1 MTTFLQFAVI
11 GLATGAVYA
20 LLAQGAVLVYRA
32 SGIVNFAQ
40 AAFAVIAGFLFAQL
54 TQDSGWS
61 VWPAFAVLTL
71 AGALL
76 GAAVYWGAIRP
87 LRSASQLT
95 QVIATLAV
103 LLIAQGAATLKWGA
117 TSVLV
122 SPFLSDSVV
131 NVGDVAIG
139 VSQIILVAIATALTF
154 ALWAGMRF
162 TLPGIAIRA
171 VAENRRATAA
181 LGWSPDVLATSSW
194 AIAGMLGAAAGML
207 IAPATGVQVNQMT
220 LLLVATM
227 AAALVGSFSSFPI
240 TLLGAL
246 LIGVAQAEVSNYVDV
261 PGAAD
266 ALPFLAI
273 VVILTL
279 RGRGLPT
286 RGHVAEQFAELGTGW
301 VKPRVVVGVSV
312 VLALLI
318 LFVFSGAFN
327 AALTASLVFAT
338 VLLSIV
344 VLTGY
349 AGQLSLAQMAFA
361 GIGALVAGRLVQE
374 GLAFPLAALAG
385 VLVTIPIGLVFALP
399 ALRTR
404 GMTLAIVTLG
414 LGSAVSY
421 VVFANG
427 DIIGGIVG
435 TQVGS
440 QSILGLSIDSSAH
453 PERYALLVLIVFVL
467 CMVAVSNVRRS
478 RVGRRML
485 AVRANERAAAALGIN
500 VYSAK
505 LYAFGL
511 SSAIAA
517 VAGILLGFQFQTI
530 VYDVFDPFQSILAA
544 GYGVIGGVGYV
555 SGALQGAPLAP
566 SGVGT
571 WLADLLGTNAQKY
584 VPFVGGVLLL
594 LMMLQN
600 PNGLAN
606 GGVKMMDGIRER
618 RARKRGPAPPPPPL
632 PRVESRPVRPATL
645 EVKDL
650 VVRFGGV
657 VAVNGVTLS
666 LQPGKISGLIGPN
679 GAGKTTVIDAITGFV
694 KPAAGTVLLDGT
706 PIERLSTYKRARAG
720 VTRSF
725 QALELFEGISVR
737 ENLLTASEDRDA
749 AAYVTNLAWPGKR
762 PYSPAALAAIQE
774 FGLEDDLEKLPS
786 ELPYGRRRLVAIAR
800 AMAAEP
806 SVLLLDE
813 PGAGLDETEAAELA
827 TLVRGLATRWG
838 IATLLIE
845 HDMAFVMSVC
855 DDITVLDFGRQIA
868 HGTPDEISRD
878 RRVIAAYLGESDD
891 GADEGAADDAAAVPP
906 VPEPTTATEAGGQ
919 GR

>member
-1 MTTFLQFAVI
+1 MTTVLQFAVI
-11 GLATGAVYA
+11 GLGTGAVYA

-40 AAFAVIAGFLFAQL
+40 AAFAVLAGFLFASA
-54 TQDSGWS
+54 TQQSGWG
-61 VWPAFAVLTL
+61 VWPAFAALTL
-71 AGALL
+71 AGALV
-76 GAAVYWGAIRP
+76 GAVVYWGAIRP
-87 LRSASQLT
+87 LRGASQLT
-95 QVIATLAV
+95 QVVATLAV

-122 SPFLSDSVV
+122 SPFLSDTVLQL
-131 NVGDVAIG
+131 GDVAIG
-139 VSQIILVAIATALTF
+139 VTQIILVAIATTLTL

-181 LGWSPDVLATSSW
+181 LGWSPDVLATGSW
-194 AIAGMLGAAAGML
+194 ALAGALGAAAGML
-207 IAPATGVQVNQMT
+207 IAPATGVQVNQMA

-227 AAALVGSFSSFPI
+227 AAALLGGFSSFPL

-246 LIGVAQAEVSNYVDV
+246 AVGVAQAEVSNYVHV

-266 ALPFLAI
+266 ALPFLVI
-273 VVILTL
+273 VVILTV

-286 RGHVAEQFAELGTGW
+286 RGHVVEQFATLGTGW
-301 VKPRVVVGVSV
+301 VPPRVVIGVSAV
-312 VLALLI
+312 VAGLI
-318 LFVFSGAFN
+318 LFVFGGAFN
-327 AALTASLVFAT
+327 AALTASMVFAT

-361 GIGALVAGRLVQE
+361 GIGALLAARLVQE
-374 GLAFPLAALAG
+374 GWAFAPAAILG
-385 VLVTIPIGLVFALP
+385 VLLTIPIGLVFAIP

-421 VVFANG
+421 VAFANA

-435 TQVGS
+435 TPVGS
-440 QSILGLSIDSSAH
+440 QRLFGLSIDSSVH
-453 PERYALLVLIVFVL
+453 PERYALLVLAVFVL
-467 CMVAVSNVRRS
+467 CMVAVSNVRRG

-517 VAGILLGFQFQTI
+517 IAGIMLGFQFQTI
-530 VYDVFDPFQSILAA
+530 VYDVYDPFQSILAA

-566 SGVGT
+566 GGVGT
-571 WLADLLGTNAQKY
+571 WLADQLGTDAQKY
-584 VPFVGGVLLL
+584 VPLVGGVLLL

-600 PNGLAN
+600 TNGLAD
-606 GGVKMMDGIRER
+606 GGARMMDTVRAR
-618 RARKRGPAPPPPPL
+618 RARRRATAPPAIL
-632 PRVESRPVRPATL
+632 PRVESRRVRPATL
-645 EVKDL
+645 RVSDL

-657 VAVNGVTLS
+657 TAVDGLS
-666 LQPGKISGLIGPN
+666 LTLEPGRISGLIGPN

-694 KPAAGTVLLDGT
+694 RPAAGSVTLDGR
-706 PIERLSTYKRARAG
+706 PIDRLPTYRRARAG

-725 QALELFEGISVR
+725 QALELFEGVSVR
-737 ENLLTASEDRDA
+737 ENLLTASEERDA
-749 AAYVTNLAWPGKR
+749 LAYATNLAWPGQQ

-774 FGLEDDLEKLPS
+774 FGLEGDLDKHPS

-800 AMAAEP
+800 AIAAEP

-813 PGAGLDETEAAELA
+813 PGAGLDEREAAELA

-845 HDMAFVMSVC
+845 HDMTFVMSVC
-855 DDITVLDFGRQIA
+855 DDITVLDFGRRIA
-868 HGTPDEISRD
+868 HGTPDEVSHD
-878 RRVIAAYLGESDD
+878 PRVMAAYLGEPEEAVLAPGVPVASAP
-891 GADEGAADDAAAVPP
+891 ADASLASE
-906 VPEPTTATEAGGQ
+906 TGGG